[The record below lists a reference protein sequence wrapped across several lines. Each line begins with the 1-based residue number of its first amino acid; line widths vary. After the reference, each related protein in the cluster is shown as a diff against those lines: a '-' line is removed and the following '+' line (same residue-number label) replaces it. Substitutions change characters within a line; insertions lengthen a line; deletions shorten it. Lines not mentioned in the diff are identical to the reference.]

1 MISRCVR
8 ALGASSVGC
17 QSYALLVAALL
28 VFNTA
33 PAEERPAAHDKA
45 FWVALRA
52 DGFKLPPTES
62 ILPMALEAAA
72 LLGSTDP
79 ALRDAVGYEALATWI
94 YRERRLDAGGL
105 DRLRA
110 TLTANARRGL
120 GEEEGDGLFLRSF
133 STLALSVLAAA
144 DLKQPFL
151 DSPQFDGLVDLGVE
165 GLAGERDLRGYVPGK
180 GWGHATA
187 HSADLLKFLGRS
199 PRLRAA
205 QQARI
210 VDAIAERLRS
220 AGHVFVWGE
229 DARLAAALTS
239 LARRSDAD
247 PAPFNGWFKRL
258 REQHAALW
266 SGSFDPARYV
276 AVQTQLNALSAFAAD
291 LEPVTGAGASIRTAV
306 LALRAAVQ

>member
-1 MISRCVR
+1 
-8 ALGASSVGC
+8 VGF
-17 QSYALLVAALL
+17 QSCALLVAVLL
-28 VFNTA
+28 VFSTA
-33 PAEERPAAHDKA
+33 SAEERAAHDKA

-52 DGFKLPPTES
+52 AGFKLPTQES
-62 ILPMALEAAA
+62 VLPIALEAAA

-79 ALRDAVGYEALATWI
+79 ALRDAVAYEALATWI
-94 YRERRLDAGGL
+94 YQERRLDAGEL

-110 TLTANARRGL
+110 TLAANAKRGL

-151 DSPQFDGLVDLGVE
+151 DAQQFDGLVDLGVE

-187 HSADLLKFLGRS
+187 HSADLLKFLSRS
-199 PRLRAA
+199 HQLRPA
-205 QQARI
+205 QQSRI
-210 VDAIAERLRS
+210 VSAIAERLRS
-220 AGHVFVWGE
+220 AGQVFVWGE

-258 REQHAALW
+258 SEEHAAVW

-276 AVQTQLNALSAFAAD
+276 AVRTQLNALSAFAAD
-291 LEPVTGAGASIRTAV
+291 LEPVTRAGATIRTAV
-306 LALRAAVQ
+306 LSLRAAAQ